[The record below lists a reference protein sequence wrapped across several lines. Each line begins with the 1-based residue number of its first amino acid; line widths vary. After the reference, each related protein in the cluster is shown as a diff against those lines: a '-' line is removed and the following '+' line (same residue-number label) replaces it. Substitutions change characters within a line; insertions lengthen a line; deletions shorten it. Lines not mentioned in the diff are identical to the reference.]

1 MDLSASEV
9 ARICS
14 GRLLRGDPARRLHRI
29 VLDSRKIESGCLF
42 AALPG
47 ERADGHDFV
56 AGAISAGAAGAL
68 VMREVAD
75 APGDAVLIEVADT
88 TTALQDLASHWRD
101 RLRGKVIGVAGS
113 NGKTSTKETI
123 AAVLRRAGSV
133 WATPGNANSQVGAP
147 IALLDTPENVDF
159 CVLELGTSAPG
170 ELARLARM
178 ARPDHAI
185 ITAAFAEH
193 LEWLGS
199 IEGVI
204 EAETEILDSVPD
216 RGTALIGSAEPG
228 LLVAAR
234 RRTRLQVSSLG
245 QREEDDWHLASMR
258 THREG
263 SLFDLREPGG
273 SVTSWQIPLL
283 GAPAAWAG
291 GFAVAMGRSLGVSPE
306 AISAGLAD
314 VRPAAHRLTALA
326 HPSEPLLVVDDC
338 YNSNPASC
346 IAAFDAAA
354 DLTEDGNRL
363 VVVVG
368 DMLELGDATLAA
380 HEEVADALIERANRI
395 DSVVAV
401 GPSSQR
407 IAERTADEGMD
418 SQHVEDAAAAT
429 RAVQGLLADRR
440 PTTLLAKASRGV
452 GLDRLVATLIPSG
465 E

>member
-9 ARICS
+9 TRICS
-14 GRLLRGDPARRLHRI
+14 GRLLGGDPDRRLYKI
-29 VLDSRKIESGCLF
+29 VLDSRAIEPGCLF

-47 ERADGHDFV
+47 ARADGHDFV
-56 AGAISAGAAGAL
+56 PAAVSAGAAGAL
-68 VMREVAD
+68 VMRPVAD
-75 APGDAVLIEVADT
+75 APPDAVLIEVADT
-88 TTALQDLASHWRD
+88 TVAIQELASHWRD
-101 RLRGKVIGVAGS
+101 RLRGRVIGVAGS

-147 IALLDTPENVDF
+147 LALLDSPEDVDF

-204 EAETEILDSVPD
+204 EAETEILDSLSPQ
-216 RGTALIGSAEPG
+216 GTALVGSAEPR

-234 RRTRLQVSSLG
+234 NRSKVKISSLG
-245 QREEDDWHLASMR
+245 MGEEDDWQLASMR
-258 THREG
+258 TAREG
-263 SLFDLREPGG
+263 TLFELRDPGG
-273 SVTSWQIPLL
+273 SLNSWQIPLL

-291 GFAVAMGRSLGVSPE
+291 GFAVATGQIMGVQPE
-306 AISAGLAD
+306 AIAAGLSD
-314 VRPAAHRLTALA
+314 VLPAAHRLTALV
-326 HPSEPLLVVDDC
+326 HPSEPLVVVDDC

-354 DLTEDGNRL
+354 DLTGDESRL

-368 DMLELGDATLAA
+368 DMLELGEATRAA

-401 GPSSQR
+401 GPSSRR
-407 IAERTADEGMD
+407 IAQRAADEGMD
-418 SQHVEDAAAAT
+418 SQHVENAEEAT
-429 RAVQGLLADRR
+429 LAVQSLLADRR

-452 GLDRLVATLIPSG
+452 GLDRLVASLIPSG